1 MFIDPEKRPD
11 CDRLLNSVKD
21 KYVFDLNDPH
31 VFDTKATLPVLP
43 QTNATVISAV
53 KRFNKERTVER
64 LNAVKTAHRQN
75 AASSNVL
82 ALKLKKDF
90 QR

>member
-1 MFIDPEKRPD
+1 MRLGIDMLCVLGGFLTGADIGIVTAVMAFFIAPI
-11 CDRLLNSVKD
+11 L
-21 KYVFDLNDPH
+21 
-31 VFDTKATLPVLP
+31 
-43 QTNATVISAV
+43 SAV

-64 LNAVKTAHRQN
+64 LNAVKTAHRQK